1 MGIALTGS
9 RCRTFQKL
17 TMPINPGCRLSRRLK
32 IAAVSFFLTAVCF
45 PAFSADPPAEQS
57 EEASDSPAGSL
68 PGNVPAGPADLQT
81 GNDQAPAA
89 PEPAPPETLPA
100 DTAQSGNAAPPPDAG
115 TAAPKSEVKLDGIK
129 TSGERL
135 SLDLKGIDIVEL
147 FRILSMKMNLTIV
160 PSKSVTGRVNIF
172 MNSLTFDDA
181 LDVILMSQDLACDKK
196 GNIVNIMT
204 SSEYEKLYGRRF
216 NEKRG
221 FRSIKLKYAK
231 PSNVFNALSLVK
243 SDIGKIIADETSG
256 TLLLIDIPEKLDL
269 MEKTVGDLDQPLQT
283 EFFDLKYAKAADI
296 KTQLSNVITGGAG
309 EVYVDERSSKLVVSD
324 LPEKMKKIRLMVK
337 AFDEASRQVFI
348 EAEIVQITLKD
359 EYQRGINWEEV
370 FSDSLNIAG
379 TLPAS
384 PSFTPSP
391 LLTADNLQMTMGVLE
406 SDDYTGTLQ
415 LLQTYGE
422 TKILSSPRITAVN
435 NQEAKVMVGAR
446 EAYVTQTLSQGDTT
460 TVTSE
465 SIQFID
471 VGVKLN
477 VSPTIN
483 QDGFVTLKI
492 KPEVSSVRE
501 TLKTGLGS
509 IVPIVETS
517 EAETVV
523 KVKDGSM
530 IMIAGLMKD
539 DKRNDV
545 TGVPLLSK
553 IPVIGGL
560 FGGKASLRKKT
571 ELVIFLTPHIVS
583 GEAVT
588 SGMEPEK
595 WVPPDVL
602 TGSMKEDILN
612 RKMQGITPPENR
624 GGKSSAGK
632 KTVKPA
638 AEESAM
644 DRMELKLKGLKK
656 Y

>member
-1 MGIALTGS
+1 
-9 RCRTFQKL
+9 
-17 TMPINPGCRLSRRLK
+17 LSRRLR
-32 IAAVSFFLTAVCF
+32 IAVFSFLLTAVCF
-45 PAFSADPPAEQS
+45 PVFSADPPADQS
-57 EEASDSPAGSL
+57 GGVPESPPPAGSPGDTPIDSADIRPQNGQAPVDPGQSL
-68 PGNVPAGPADLQT
+68 PGPA
-81 GNDQAPAA
+81 
-89 PEPAPPETLPA
+89 PA
-100 DTAQSGNAAPPPDAG
+100 DTAPQGAG
-115 TAAPKSEVKLDGIK
+115 TADAAAKMDGVK
-129 TSGERL
+129 TSGERI

-160 PSKSVTGRVNIF
+160 PSKSVAGRVNIF

-181 LDVILMSQDLACDKK
+181 LDVILMSQDLACDRK

-204 SSEYEKLYGRRF
+204 SAEYEKLYGRRF

-221 FRSIKLKYAK
+221 FRSVKLKYAK

-269 MEKTVGDLDQPLQT
+269 MEKTVEDLDQPLQT
-283 EFFDLKYAKAADI
+283 EVFDLKYAKAADI

-324 LPEKMKKIRLMVK
+324 LPDKMKKIRRMVK
-337 AFDEASRQVFI
+337 AFDESSRQVFI

-359 EYQRGINWEEV
+359 EYQRGINWEDV
-370 FSDSLNIAG
+370 FSDSLKFAG
-379 TLPAS
+379 TFPAS

-391 LLTADNLQMTMGVLE
+391 LLTADNLKMTMGVLND
-406 SDDYTGTLQ
+406 DDYTATLQ

-422 TKILSSPRITAVN
+422 TKILSSPRITALN

-539 DKRNDV
+539 DKRNDI

-560 FGGKASLRKKT
+560 FGGKASLHKKT
-571 ELVIFLTPHIVS
+571 ELVIFLTPHIVT
-583 GEAVT
+583 GEAMA

-595 WVPPDVL
+595 WVSPEVL
-602 TGSMKEDILN
+602 TDSMKEDILN
-612 RKMQGITPPENR
+612 RRMQKITPSEGRDEKSSPGGEKVVRPASGGPAENR
-624 GGKSSAGK
+624 
-632 KTVKPA
+632 P
-638 AEESAM
+638 
-644 DRMELKLKGLKK
+644 ELQLKGLKK

>member
-1 MGIALTGS
+1 MRCSGKGGPGFRFGWVPLAVFVLIA
-9 RCRTFQKL
+9 
-17 TMPINPGCRLSRRLK
+17 GCCMAFASEAPEQGNK
-32 IAAVSFFLTAVCF
+32 AVPQPVDSGH
-45 PAFSADPPAEQS
+45 PP
-57 EEASDSPAGSL
+57 SDGRPENG
-68 PGNVPAGPADLQT
+68 PAGPVNGQAENEQVADVANPALQEKT
-81 GNDQAPAA
+81 PSVVPVGPAQ
-89 PEPAPPETLPA
+89 PETGGRPQNGEELPA
-100 DTAQSGNAAPPPDAG
+100 GDTQKIES
-115 TAAPKSEVKLDGIK
+115 KLNGIK
-129 TSGERL
+129 TSGERI

-172 MNSLTFDDA
+172 LNSLTFDDA

-221 FRSIKLKYAK
+221 FKSLKLKYAK

-269 MEKTVGDLDQPLQT
+269 MEETVLDLDQPLQT
-283 EFFDLKYAKAADI
+283 EIFDLKYAKSADI
-296 KTQLSNVITGGAG
+296 KTQLSSVITGGAG

-324 LPEKMKKIRLMVK
+324 LPEKMKKIRRIVK

-348 EAEIVQITLKD
+348 EAEIVQVTLKD

-370 FSDSLNIAG
+370 FSDTMNFSG
-379 TLPAS
+379 TFPAA

-391 LLTADNLQMTMGVLE
+391 LLTADKLNMTMGVLD
-406 SDDYTGTLQ
+406 SDDYTATLQ
-415 LLQTYGE
+415 LLQTYGD

-483 QDGFVTLKI
+483 QEGFVTLKI

-539 DKRNDV
+539 DKREDV
-545 TGVPLLSK
+545 TGLPLLSK

-583 GEAVT
+583 GEAV
-588 SGMEPEK
+588 SAGMEPEK
-595 WVPPDVL
+595 WIPPDIL
-602 TGSMKEDILN
+602 TEKMKREIISRKILEAGAASEKKADKKS
-612 RKMQGITPPENR
+612 RRESAV
-624 GGKSSAGK
+624 KSSREEPAGND
-632 KTVKPA
+632 V
-638 AEESAM
+638 
-644 DRMELKLKGLKK
+644 ELKLKGLKN

>member
-1 MGIALTGS
+1 M
-9 RCRTFQKL
+9 
-17 TMPINPGCRLSRRLK
+17 SRRLR
-32 IAAVSFFLTAVCF
+32 IAVFSFLLTAVCLPVF
-45 PAFSADPPAEQS
+45 PADPPADQS
-57 EEASDSPAGSL
+57 GGVPESPPPAGS
-68 PGNVPAGPADLQT
+68 PGGAPIGPADIRPED
-81 GNDQAPAA
+81 GYPPAVPGGQSL
-89 PEPAPPETLPA
+89 PEPVSTNTAPR
-100 DTAQSGNAAPPPDAG
+100 SGSAEVPSEAG
-115 TAAPKSEVKLDGIK
+115 TADAAAKLDGIK
-129 TSGERL
+129 TSGERI
-135 SLDLKGIDIVEL
+135 SLDLKGIDIIEL

-160 PSKSVTGRVNIF
+160 PSKSVSGRVNIF

-196 GNIVNIMT
+196 GHIVNIMT
-204 SSEYEKLYGRRF
+204 SAEYEKLYGRRF

-221 FRSIKLKYAK
+221 FRSIKLRYAK

-243 SDIGKIIADETSG
+243 SDIGKVIADETSG

-269 MEKTVGDLDQPLQT
+269 MEKTVEDLDQPLQT
-283 EFFDLKYAKAADI
+283 EVFDLKYAKAADI
-296 KTQLSNVITGGAG
+296 KAQLSNVITGGAG

-324 LPEKMKKIRLMVK
+324 LPDKMKKIRRMVK

-370 FSDSLNIAG
+370 FSDSLKFAG
-379 TLPAS
+379 IFPVS
-384 PSFTPSP
+384 SSFTPSP
-391 LLTADNLQMTMGVLE
+391 LLTADNLKMSMGVLND
-406 SDDYTGTLQ
+406 DDYTATLQ

-422 TKILSSPRITAVN
+422 TKILSRPRITAVN
-435 NQEAKVMVGAR
+435 NQEAKVMVGVR

-477 VSPTIN
+477 VSPSIN

-539 DKRNDV
+539 DKRSDI

-560 FGGKASLRKKT
+560 FGGKASLYKKT

-583 GEAVT
+583 GEAIV

-595 WVPPDVL
+595 WVSPDVL
-602 TGSMKEDILN
+602 TDSMKEDIMN
-612 RKMQGITPPENR
+612 RRMQEIILSESRDEKSPP
-624 GGKSSAGK
+624 GGAKAVRPASEG
-632 KTVKPA
+632 PA
-638 AEESAM
+638 AS
-644 DRMELKLKGLKK
+644 RPELQLKGLKK

>member
-1 MGIALTGS
+1 MTAIVL
-9 RCRTFQKL
+9 
-17 TMPINPGCRLSRRLK
+17 IVGCC
-32 IAAVSFFLTAVCF
+32 VVF
-45 PAFSADPPAEQS
+45 
-57 EEASDSPAGSL
+57 ASDAPEQENKETVPSPAALGKQAPGGRPENGQGIPVDSASKMGPKPDGIKTPEEKVSL
-68 PGNVPAGPADLQT
+68 PPPVIAVQPLTQSSIQPSIQPPPQSLSQGEDSQETPAG
-81 GNDQAPAA
+81 
-89 PEPAPPETLPA
+89 
-100 DTAQSGNAAPPPDAG
+100 DTS
-115 TAAPKSEVKLDGIK
+115 KIESKLKGIK
-129 TSGERL
+129 TSGERI

-172 MNSLTFDDA
+172 LNSLTFDDA
-181 LDVILMSQDLACDKK
+181 LDVILMSQDLACEKK

-221 FRSIKLKYAK
+221 FKSLKLKYAK

-269 MEKTVGDLDQPLQT
+269 MEKTVRDLDQPLQT
-283 EFFDLKYAKAADI
+283 EIFDLKYAKSADI
-296 KTQLSNVITGGAG
+296 KAQLSGVVTGGAG

-324 LPEKMKKIRLMVK
+324 LPDKMKKIRRMVK

-370 FSDSLNIAG
+370 FNDTMSVAG
-379 TLPAS
+379 TFPAS

-391 LLTADNLQMTMGVLE
+391 LLTADNLKMTMGVLA
-406 SDDYTGTLQ
+406 SDKYTATLQ
-415 LLQTYGE
+415 LLQTYGD
-422 TKILSSPRITAVN
+422 TKVLSSPRITAVN
-435 NQEAKVMVGAR
+435 NQEAKIMVGAR

-483 QDGFVTLKI
+483 QEGFVTLKI

-539 DKRNDV
+539 DKREDV
-545 TGVPLLSK
+545 TGLPLLSK
-553 IPVIGGL
+553 LPVIGGF
-560 FGGKASLRKKT
+560 FGGKASMRKKT

-583 GEAVT
+583 GDSMAA
-588 SGMEPEK
+588 GMEPEK
-595 WVPPDVL
+595 WIPPDIL
-602 TGSMKEDILN
+602 TEKMKREIVSRKIQDAGAVPEKKTYKNASGSAK
-612 RKMQGITPPENR
+612 
-624 GGKSSAGK
+624 GKSSS
-632 KTVKPA
+632 
-638 AEESAM
+638 EESAM
-644 DRMELKLKGLKK
+644 ADVELKLKGPKN